1 MPLVASSVNWTQ
13 LRKHSDLEDTSIET
27 SKLIEQREKRLEKNT
42 ERITQDLWDNYKNV
56 TCVMG
61 IPEGKE
67 RQKSK
72 EETFE
77 LTMTDNF
84 PKLMSDTKPQPQEAQ
99 RTPSRTLSLLSC

>member
-1 MPLVASSVNWTQ
+1 MLKVDNKQ
-13 LRKHSDLEDTSIET
+13 
-27 SKLIEQREKRLEKNT
+27 EQMG
-42 ERITQDLWDNYKNV
+42 NV
-56 TCVMG
+56 R

-77 LTMTDNF
+77 LTITDNF

-99 RTPSRTLSLLSC
+99 RTPSRMLSLLSC